1 MKFAMGADTLGV
13 LGKATSGSSDDLALL
28 VRQLLEAA
36 EPLEGQFQ
44 GAGRAAFDR
53 FKART
58 DAISGELKLALDGV
72 LGGIAGMDR
81 SFQEGEASM
90 VDSTTSLESGSSFD
104 AARFGAR

>member
-13 LGKATSGSSDDLALL
+13 LGKATSGSSDELSQL

-44 GAGRAAFDR
+44 GAGRAAFDS

-58 DAISGELKLALDGV
+58 DGISAELKLALDGV

-81 SFQEGEASM
+81 SFQEGESSM
-90 VDSTTSLESGSSFD
+90 VEQTRSLESGASFD